1 MSSKRRSASWSVE
14 KLSRACHRVTFDLDK
29 RGDECWI
36 LLRSDAHH
44 DSPCFT
50 KCNNALEKKHLDE
63 AKKSGACI
71 IDNGDAMDLM
81 GGKWDKR
88 SSKAE
93 LRPHLAMADDYL
105 DAVVNDYA
113 DFLEPYAHNIG
124 VWGQG
129 NHESSILRHHETD
142 LTTRLCEQLRYRTG
156 AKMFEGGYTSWVFF
170 TLKRG
175 VKEKGKKYR
184 TRNSQTIKMYRTH
197 GYGGTAPITKG
208 VLQCIRRGAILPDCQ
223 ILMSGHIHQEHIFPV
238 QRLRISP
245 TGTAF
250 QDEQLHLA
258 IPSYKDS
265 IKDGWS
271 KKNWAIERGF
281 PPSPVGAVW
290 LRLTLTKG
298 EKIEVHV
305 ERAK

>member
-1 MSSKRRSASWSVE
+1 MSKNA
-14 KLSRACHRVTFDLDK
+14 HRVVFDLDR

-44 DSPCFT
+44 DSPCFEA
-50 KCNNALEKKHLDE
+50 CGNALEKKHLDE
-63 AKKSGACI
+63 AKSAGACV

-93 LRPHLAMADDYL
+93 LRPHLAMADNYL

-113 DFLEPYAHNIG
+113 DFLEPYAQNIA
-124 VWGQG
+124 VWSQG

-142 LTTRLCEQLRYRTG
+142 VTTRLCEQLRYRTG
-156 AKMFEGGYTSWVFF
+156 AKMYEGGYTGWVFF
-170 TLKRG
+170 TLRRR
-175 VKEKGKKYR
+175 VKSKSKKYR
-184 TRNSQTIKMYRTH
+184 VRNTQTIKMYRTH
-197 GYGGTAPITKG
+197 GYGGAAPVTKG
-208 VLQCIRRGAILPDCQ
+208 VLNSGRRAAILPDARIIC
-223 ILMSGHIHQEHIFPV
+223 SGHIHQEWQFPI
-238 QRLRISP
+238 QRLRITSA
-245 TGTAF
+245 GRAF

-258 IPSYKDS
+258 LPSYKDS

-271 KKNWAIERGF
+271 KKNWSIERGF

-290 LRLTLTKG
+290 LRLKLTTD
-298 EKIEVHV
+298 EQIDIHV

>member
-1 MSSKRRSASWSVE
+1 MSSKRKSASWNVE
-14 KLSRACHRVTFDLDK
+14 KLSRNCHRVTFSMTHRSED
-29 RGDECWI
+29 CWV

-50 KCNNALEKKHLDE
+50 EDNNALEKKHLDE
-63 AKKSGACI
+63 AKKAGACI
-71 IDNGDAMDLM
+71 IDNGDAFDLM

-88 SSKAE
+88 SSKGE
-93 LRPHLAMADDYL
+93 LRPHLAMADNYL

-113 DFLEPYAHNIG
+113 DFLEPYANNIA

-142 LTTRLCEQLRYRTG
+142 VTSRLCEQLRYRTG

-175 VKEKGKKYR
+175 VKNKTKKYR
-184 TRNSQTIKMYRTH
+184 ERNTSTIKMYRTH
-197 GYGGTAPITKG
+197 GHGGSAPVTKG
-208 VLQCIRRGAILPDCQ
+208 VLNCVRRSAVFPDCR
-223 ILMSGHIHQEHIFPV
+223 ISIAGHIHQEWQFPI
-238 QRLRISP
+238 QRFRVSSA
-245 TGTAF
+245 GRVF

-265 IKDGWS
+265 LKDGWS

-281 PPSPVGAVW
+281 PPSPVGAIW
-290 LRLTLTKG
+290 LRLNWSQG
-298 EKIEVHV
+298 AQVGVHV